1 MLKKV
6 INEVRRLIPGFL
18 ELTDILEIE
27 DFLLTFDIAKAFDSI
42 YHVLLQFLDI
52 TFYILHMQMFLD
64 LKTFELCIEVLK
76 NFQ

>member
-42 YHVLLQFLDI
+42 YHVL
-52 TFYILHMQMFLD
+52 
-64 LKTFELCIEVLK
+64 CIYK
-76 NFQ
+76 YS

>member
-27 DFLLTFDIAKAFDSI
+27 DFLLTLDIAKAFDSI
-42 YHVLLQFLDI
+42 YLV
-52 TFYILHMQMFLD
+52 
-64 LKTFELCIEVLK
+64 LCIYK
-76 NFQ
+76 YS